1 MIHDLEL
8 TTVVDAQGVLTEKFT
23 DSDNAK
29 IDKEIEWYSG
39 ILNDKLGIEFRN
51 CDLLSEKL
59 AVIDLMR
66 RLNHPSLE
74 FYVKVFQD
82 EL

>member
-29 IDKEIEWYSG
+29 IDKEIELYSG
-39 ILNDKLGIEFRN
+39 MLYEVLVDEYNVAY
-51 CDLLSEKL
+51 LLSEKL
-59 AVIDLMR
+59 AIIDLMR
-66 RLNHPSLE
+66 KLEHPRLSN
-74 FYVKVFQD
+74 YVKRLQD